1 MRRKSEKEMLREL
14 AIAALNVIIKAAPD
28 GISVPF
34 VVINVECGR
43 IDRITEH
50 FNKFLI
56 EKGG

>member
-1 MRRKSEKEMLREL
+1 MGRKSEKEMLREL
-14 AIAALNVIIKAAPD
+14 AVAALNVIIKTAPE

-43 IDRITEH
+43 LDRITEH

-56 EKGG
+56 ERGG